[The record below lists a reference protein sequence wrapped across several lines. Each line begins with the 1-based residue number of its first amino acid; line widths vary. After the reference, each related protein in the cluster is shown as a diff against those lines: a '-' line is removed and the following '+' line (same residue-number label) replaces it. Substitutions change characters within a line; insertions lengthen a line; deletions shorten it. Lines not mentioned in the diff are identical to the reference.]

1 MEFSNQIKE
10 QRKKL
15 GFTQEE
21 IAKQLY
27 ITRQTVSNWEQGKSY
42 PDLNMLVKISDVYKM
57 SIDSMLK
64 EDTHLQTHLEQG
76 KAYNAFSV
84 LRGLITILYGLIC
97 LLIERIN
104 DNSPI
109 TQFCLWGFTIIFLIA
124 ILYGE
129 HIKPFFLGIDKKV
142 AWRLGHRPGQKR
154 SLIGKSFTV
163 LLVIIII
170 AMFVV
175 RNNDNASNYL
185 FTLALTIVG
194 LADIFQKYM
203 WKQK

>member
-27 ITRQTVSNWEQGKSY
+27 VTRQTVSNWEQGKSY
-42 PDLNMLVKISDVYKM
+42 PDLNMLVKISDLYKM

-64 EDTHLQTHLEQG
+64 EDTHLQTYLEQG
-76 KAYNAFSV
+76 KAYNAFCV
-84 LRGLITILYGLIC
+84 LRGLITILYGLFF
-97 LLIERIN
+97 LLTDEVKFDSSIA
-104 DNSPI
+104 
-109 TQFCLWGFTIIFLIA
+109 QFCIWSFTIIFLIA

-129 HIKPFFLGIDKKV
+129 HIRPFFLGVNRKMGWKYNN
-142 AWRLGHRPGQKR
+142 HRPNQKR
-154 SLIGKSFTV
+154 SWLGQLCTV
-163 LLVIIII
+163 LLAILVV
-170 AMFVV
+170 AMLIT
-175 RNNDNASNYL
+175 RHNGNYFL
-185 FTLALTIVG
+185 TLGLTIIG
-194 LADIFQKYM
+194 FTDIFNKYM